1 MHRVLLIA
9 VFAILGSSFA
19 ASPSAGAELGEAT
32 GVVTL
37 DGKPLADG
45 KITLYRD
52 NGQFV
57 GAKIKDGKFAIDFVP
72 AGTLKVTL
80 EGKEVPAKYG
90 LEDASGLTVTVTAG
104 KNVFD
109 FSLSK

>member
-1 MHRVLLIA
+1 MQRILFVG
-9 VFAILGSSFA
+9 VFAIFGLITV
-19 ASPSAGAELGEAT
+19 ASQASGAELGKAT
-32 GVVTL
+32 GVVTFE
-37 DGKPLADG
+37 GKPLAEG

-72 AGTLKVTL
+72 AGMFRVTL
-80 EGKEVPAKYG
+80 EGKDVPAKYA
-90 LEDASGLTVTVTAG
+90 LEDATSLAVTVTAG
-104 KNVFD
+104 KNEFN

>member
-1 MHRVLLIA
+1 MQRILLIGA
-9 VFAILGSSFA
+9 FAIFGLISA
-19 ASPSAGAELGEAT
+19 ASPAAGSEIGEAK

-72 AGTLKVTL
+72 AGAFKVTL
-80 EGKEVPAKYG
+80 EGKDVPAKYG
-90 LEDASGLTVTVTAG
+90 LEDASGLTVMVTAG

-109 FSLSK
+109 FNLSK

>member
-1 MHRVLLIA
+1 MQRIVLIGA
-9 VFAILGSSFA
+9 FAILGLISA
-19 ASPSAGAELGEAT
+19 ASPAAGAELREVT

-37 DGKPLADG
+37 EGKPLADG
-45 KITLYRD
+45 KVTLYRD

-72 AGTLKVTL
+72 TGMLTVTL
-80 EGKEVPAKYG
+80 EGKDVPAKYG

-109 FSLSK
+109 FELSK

>member
-1 MHRVLLIA
+1 MQRMLLLG
-9 VFAILGSSFA
+9 VFVIFALFTA
-19 ASPSAGAELGEAT
+19 ASPAAEAELAKAT
-32 GVVTL
+32 GVVTFE
-37 DGKPLADG
+37 GKPLAEG

-57 GAKIKDGKFAIDFVP
+57 GAKIKDGKYAIDFIPV
-72 AGTLKVTL
+72 GMFRVTL
-80 EGKEVPAKYG
+80 EGKDVPPKYS
-90 LEDASGLTVTVTAG
+90 LEDASGLTVTTTAG